1 MLPYWV
7 NYSSI
12 VYILQSKKNNNYR
25 FNWIIVHICVY
36 SYKLSITEPIK
47 LFLLLKSLQNDFI
60 IKYHQ
65 ILIDAYILTNSLA
78 PYRFYDFV
86 DQSTKLGTLTPY
98 DVLSSF
104 RRGAT
109 WKPHGILWFCPTVKP
124 PVKLKP
130 IINVIWNT
138 QCS

>member
-1 MLPYWV
+1 MYIV
-7 NYSSI
+7 TNFNY
-12 VYILQSKKNNNYR
+12 
-25 FNWIIVHICVY
+25 
-36 SYKLSITEPIK
+36 ITEPIK
-47 LFLLLKSLQNDFI
+47 LFSLLKSLQNDFI

-98 DVLSSF
+98 DVLSNF

-109 WKPHGILWFCPTVKP
+109 WKPHGILWFCPTVKTSCNITTCN
-124 PVKLKP
+124 KYHMKYSMFLN
-130 IINVIWNT
+130 I
-138 QCS
+138 